1 MSPCVTTVHLRST
14 DAKLR
19 IVGALVLFCFWI
31 CFEWRTEHFDDM
43 CGQTFFDFLV
53 ARNPLRNLV
62 CRIGI
67 PIVLLAVRIKTQPKP
82 SMVRMRSVRFTQQS
96 DRQLYG
102 YREVLCS

>member
-53 ARNPLRNLV
+53 ARNRLRNLV

-67 PIVLLAVRIKTQPKP
+67 PIVLLAVPNKNATQAFDGTYEVGSLHATITSSTLRIPG
-82 SMVRMRSVRFTQQS
+82 S
-96 DRQLYG
+96 
-102 YREVLCS
+102 